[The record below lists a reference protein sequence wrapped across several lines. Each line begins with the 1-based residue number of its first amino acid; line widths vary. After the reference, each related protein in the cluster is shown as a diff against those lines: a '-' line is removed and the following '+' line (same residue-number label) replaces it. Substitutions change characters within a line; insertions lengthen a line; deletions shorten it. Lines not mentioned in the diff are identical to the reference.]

1 MTGAHRTMVP
11 DGWQLPPPDLLV
23 EAERKALQA
32 MRTDGPY
39 PAPDRLARFY
49 DADGDYAGA
58 SFAQLGPVDPM
69 DITPTDLLATTLLS
83 VRIRP
88 GAARRMLHSGRTR
101 DNLLRKLSDIPDCDL
116 ANAGIRALA
125 AMEQLYEAVKQALS
139 ADTVKNPNAWVT
151 ASKLCARKRP
161 DLFPV
166 RDKEVCDYLGLT
178 QLQNYQVD
186 WQVFRYLMGD
196 RDIVA
201 AIDMMGKAVTAV
213 ADGRRL
219 QADHSRLRLLDA
231 AIWTYVMSLR

>member
-1 MTGAHRTMVP
+1 
-11 DGWQLPPPDLLV
+11 
-23 EAERKALQA
+23 
-32 MRTDGPY
+32 
-39 PAPDRLARFY
+39 
-49 DADGDYAGA
+49 
-58 SFAQLGPVDPM
+58 
-69 DITPTDLLATTLLS
+69 
-83 VRIRP
+83 
-88 GAARRMLHSGRTR
+88 
-101 DNLLRKLSDIPDCDL
+101 
-116 ANAGIRALA
+116 
-125 AMEQLYEAVKQALS
+125 MEQLYEAVKQALS
-139 ADTVKNPNAWVT
+139 ANTVKNPNAWVT

>member
-1 MTGAHRTMVP
+1 MNNHA
-11 DGWQLPPPDLLV
+11 
-23 EAERKALQA
+23 
-32 MRTDGPY
+32 
-39 PAPDRLARFY
+39 
-49 DADGDYAGA
+49 
-58 SFAQLGPVDPM
+58 
-69 DITPTDLLATTLLS
+69 
-83 VRIRP
+83 VRI
-88 GAARRMLHSGRTR
+88 GRTGQ
-101 DNLLRKLSDIPDCDL
+101 LRTCNSNTASPV
-116 ANAGIRALA
+116 LA
-125 AMEQLYEAVKQALS
+125 AMEGLYEAVKQALS